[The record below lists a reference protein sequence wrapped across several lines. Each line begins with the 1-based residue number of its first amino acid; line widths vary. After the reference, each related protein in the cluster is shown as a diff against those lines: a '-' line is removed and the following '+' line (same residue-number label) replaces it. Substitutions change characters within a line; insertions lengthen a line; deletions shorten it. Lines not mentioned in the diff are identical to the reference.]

1 MQRKTYTPLRSWL
14 CLGSWRC
21 SEPRA
26 LASGCAVLILL
37 LAASASAQTL
47 AVLPPGVELTGPE
60 ARQQLLVEGTAGE
73 HQEDWTRVAEWV
85 SSDPKIATV
94 DAHGAVRPA
103 GDGEA
108 RITARVKGQ
117 SATVT
122 VRVRDSHA
130 PFQWSFRNHV
140 IPVMT
145 KMGCNQGACHGALA
159 GKNGFKLT
167 LRGYDPQAD
176 YDTLTRQSI
185 GRRVSLT
192 EPEASLMLLKPTFTI
207 PHGGGM
213 RFAKNSLEYRIIKE
227 WIAAGAPP
235 PTDKDAAITG
245 LEAFPASA
253 VLAPEAEQQIVV
265 RARYSDGHTDD
276 VTRWVKFS
284 STNEGVATV
293 DDNGH
298 VKMTG
303 AGEAAITLYY
313 SSRVIYSRLT
323 VPFPNSVST
332 AAYEQFPRRNFIDD
346 LALAKWKSLH
356 LAPSKVAGDAEFL
369 RRAYLDAAG
378 ILPTSEEVENFLADQ
393 SADKR
398 AKVVDRLLQ
407 RDEFVDYWAYKWSDL
422 LLVST
427 RRLNSTAMWAFYDWI
442 RDSVRQNK
450 PWDQFAKE
458 IFNGSGSTRQN
469 GALNYFV
476 LHKDPIDLTENAT
489 LAFTGQRIMCAR
501 CHNHP
506 LEKWTQ
512 LQYYEMANLF
522 ARVGVKNGTM
532 GDNIVFAKATG
543 DVLYPKLSRPLP
555 PTPLDGKSMPIDST
569 ADRRA
574 LFTAWLTNPGNT
586 LFSRTIVNR
595 VWANFLGRGL
605 VDPVDDVRSANPSS
619 NEELF
624 SALTKDFVEHGY
636 DVQRLIRL
644 IMNSSVYQLSS
655 EANGTN
661 QADNMFYSKHIIRRL
676 PAEVILDAMSQVTG
690 SPTAF
695 SGYPAGTRALQLPD
709 TQVKSEFLTSFGR
722 PQRITCDAAERAS
735 DSTIA
740 QALAVINGDTLNKKL
755 SAPDGTIALFLKLGL
770 SDRRILEFMYLS
782 AFSRYPSDAERTA
795 LTGALEK
802 ARQVTGTEEARREAH
817 RQALED
823 MVWAL
828 LTSKEFLFDH

>member
-1 MQRKTYTPLRSWL
+1 MGFLSAPLY
-14 CLGSWRC
+14 
-21 SEPRA
+21 
-26 LASGCAVLILL
+26 
-37 LAASASAQTL
+37 AQTL
-47 AVLPPGVELTGPE
+47 TVLPPTVELTGPQ
-60 ARQQLLVEGTAGE
+60 AHQQLLVEAANGA
-73 HQEDWTRVAEWV
+73 HQEDWTRAAEWS

-94 DAHGAVRPA
+94 DAHGMLQPVA
-103 GDGEA
+103 DGEV
-108 RITARVKGQ
+108 RITARAKGQ
-117 SATVT
+117 TGTAT
-122 VRVRDSHA
+122 VRVQASHA
-130 PFQWSFRNHV
+130 AFQWSFRNHV

-145 KMGCNQGACHGALA
+145 KMGCNQGACHGALS

-176 YDTLTRQSI
+176 YDTLTRQSV
-185 GRRVSLT
+185 GRRVSLA
-192 EPEASLMLLKPTFTI
+192 EPDASLILMKPSFAI
-207 PHGGGM
+207 PHGGGK
-213 RFAKNSLEYRIIKE
+213 RFAKDSLEYRVIEE

-235 PTDKDAAITG
+235 PADNDPQISG
-245 LEAFPASA
+245 LEVFPASA

-265 RARYSDGHTDD
+265 RARYSDGHQED

-293 DDNGH
+293 DDNGR

-303 AGEAAITLYY
+303 AGEAAITLWY
-313 SSRVIYSRLT
+313 SSRVAFARLT
-323 VPFPNSVST
+323 VPFPNQIPTS
-332 AAYEQFPRRNFIDD
+332 AYTDFPRSNFIDD
-346 LALAKWKSLH
+346 LAAAKWKGLH

-378 ILPTSEEVENFLADQ
+378 ILPTSEEVENFLADK
-393 SADKR
+393 SPAKR
-398 AKVVDRLLQ
+398 AQVIDRLVQ

-442 RDSVRQNK
+442 RDSVKHNK
-450 PWDQFAKE
+450 PWNQFARD
-458 IFNGSGSTRQN
+458 IFAGSGSTRQN

-476 LHKDPIDLTENAT
+476 LHKDPIDLSENAT

-512 LQYYEMANLF
+512 TQYYQMANLF
-522 ARVGVKNGTM
+522 ARIGVKNGTM
-532 GDNIVFAKATG
+532 GDNIVFAKTTG
-543 DVLYPKLSRPLP
+543 DVLHPHLARPLP
-555 PTPLDGKSMPIDST
+555 PTPLDGKSMPLDST

-574 LFTAWLTNPGNT
+574 LFADWLTSPNNA
-586 LFSRTIVNR
+586 LFSRTLVNR
-595 VWANFLGRGL
+595 VWANFMGRGL
-605 VDPVDDVRSANPSS
+605 VDPVDDVRAANPAS

-624 SALTKDFVEHGY
+624 SALSKDFVDHGY
-636 DVQRLIRL
+636 DVQRLIRT
-644 IMNSSVYQLSS
+644 IMNSSTYQLSS
-655 EANGTN
+655 EANATN
-661 QADNMFYSKHIIRRL
+661 QADNTFYSKHIIRRL

-709 TQVKSEFLTSFGR
+709 TQVKSDFLTSFGR
-722 PQRITCDAAERAS
+722 PPRISCDAAERAS
-735 DSTIA
+735 DATIA

-770 SDRRILEFMYLS
+770 SDRRMLEFMYLS
-782 AFSRYPSDAERTA
+782 AFSRYPTDAERTA
-795 LTGALEK
+795 MNDALEK
-802 ARQVTGTEEARREAH
+802 AKPLKGTEEARRDAH